1 MAQEDSVVII
11 SSSPEFPS
19 ICDLLPKAVKKHQLR
34 SGSNATPIPHDAPVA
49 FTSAA
54 SLMQSSR
61 VSQSE
66 STAMH
71 ESLLSLGAEAVEQF
85 SVSKIASPP
94 PPAAEHTNPVSRGG
108 KENPKITVTAKKKGK
123 TDNAECRKAAAVPE
137 AAVSTEAGHPKK
149 QARKSRSRHDTAMA
163 QTTLQKGKV
172 TKVTAKEKQPIKG
185 TETVSQHFAPQGPTP
200 MPPSEP
206 IPDRIVE
213 ESFVPEPASRRRL
226 DWTPPRDSVPIVCL
240 SDTSTTKDSP
250 SAAPAQ
256 NDVFKTLHETYGLAA
271 DPDAGLKG
279 TLSFPDTE
287 VLGKRKLI
295 EMASKGNKQTSPT
308 ASPTK
313 PKAVKKKPRT
323 ITDLATAA
331 YRQSD
336 DEVISSKGPRTGPLL
351 DYLGK
356 PSEHL
361 AVAAKGTSAKPKAR
375 RLIKP
380 KTSKK
385 KEQPHKPI
393 LLSPTSA
400 MRQVAKQDFVF
411 GTASQLATEDDPVLL
426 RALHEAM
433 KLSNQADNDTLAS
446 SSSVNSKLAIR
457 KKTGAGLWAAS
468 ARYENGNLLD
478 MDVLDLT
485 CSSPLPLDTNSPKT
499 LRENHE
505 TEISGQQHER
515 ACIEIEMSENSFDL
529 DLSPPMGHLKYLSPS
544 PPFKGSPGAALNYGS
559 ASVNSRPQSPLEEPD
574 FELPPSNQ
582 EQHLLMLSQS
592 SSPRR
597 EEPALPPPPNYE
609 LYSDARLAR
618 EVASYGFKTVKKRT
632 AMIALLNQCWESR
645 NKATLGS
652 RPTQTTMSTLSENAT
667 TSPSKPKG
675 RATRTIVAP
684 GSGVEPSAP
693 GTRNS
698 TKLKSAEAAE
708 NEVPQPGKRPRGR
721 PRKNST
727 GSASGNAETSALAPA
742 QGRRRKLAAT
752 SDTQNPGSQVEKLAR
767 GRTKKDAT
775 APPRKRASRA
785 KPTASPRQIKSPSK
799 RSTPAPSTPHC
810 RCLSKEVLEIPDSDL
825 DDPFASTP
833 ESSPERQLD
842 LFSSPPAMDLSVTED
857 TEASLVASP
866 TSQQVS
872 LFQYIT
878 KAIVNAPRATNPAE
892 PSWHEKMLMYDPII
906 LEDLTAWLNA
916 GQLDKVGYDGEVS
929 PGDVKKWC
937 ESKSVCCLWRVNLR
951 GQERKRF

>member
-1 MAQEDSVVII
+1 MAHEDSVVII

-19 ICDLLPKAVKKHQLR
+19 ICDLLPKAAKKHQLR

-54 SLMQSSR
+54 SLLQSSR
-61 VSQSE
+61 ISQSE
-66 STAMH
+66 NRAMH
-71 ESLLSLGAEAVEQF
+71 DSPLSLGAEAVEQF
-85 SVSKIASPP
+85 GVSKIASPP
-94 PPAAEHTNPVSRGG
+94 PPAAEHTSPVSRKG
-108 KENPKITVTAKKKGK
+108 KENPKITVNAKKRGK
-123 TDNAECRKAAAVPE
+123 TDITECQKAAAEPRT
-137 AAVSTEAGHPKK
+137 AASTEAGHPKK
-149 QARKSRSRHDTAMA
+149 QARKSRSRPDTAMA

-172 TKVTAKEKQPIKG
+172 TKVTTKEKQPIKN
-185 TETVSQHFAPQGPTP
+185 TETVNQHFAPQGPAP

-206 IPDRIVE
+206 IPNRIE
-213 ESFVPEPASRRRL
+213 ESFVSEPALKRRL

-250 SAAPAQ
+250 SAASAQ
-256 NDVFKTLHETYGLAA
+256 NDIFKTLHETYGLAA
-271 DPDAGLKG
+271 DPNAGLKG

-295 EMASKGNKQTSPT
+295 EMASKGNKHTSPT

-313 PKAVKKKPRT
+313 PKAAKKKPRT

-336 DEVISSKGPRTGPLL
+336 DEEIISKNPRTGPLL
-351 DYLGK
+351 DYLEK
-356 PSEHL
+356 PSEQV
-361 AVAAKGTSAKPKAR
+361 AVTAKGASAKPKAR
-375 RLIKP
+375 RVIKP
-380 KTSKK
+380 KAGKK
-385 KEQPHKPI
+385 KEQPHKSI

-457 KKTGAGLWAAS
+457 EKTRAGLWAAS
-468 ARYENGNLLD
+468 ARYENGDLLD

-485 CSSPLPLDTNSPKT
+485 CPSPLPLDTNSPKT
-499 LRENHE
+499 LRQNQE
-505 TEISGQQHER
+505 TDTPGQQHER

-529 DLSPPMGHLKYLSPS
+529 DLFPPMGHLKYLSPS
-544 PPFKGSPGAALNYGS
+544 PPFKGNPGAALDYGS
-559 ASVNSRPQSPLEEPD
+559 ALVNTRPHSHSEEPD
-574 FELPPSNQ
+574 FDPPPSNQ

-597 EEPALPPPPNYE
+597 EELALAPPPNYE
-609 LYSDARLAR
+609 LYSDASLAR
-618 EVASYGFKTVKKRT
+618 EVASYGFKAVKKRT

-652 RPTQTTMSTLSENAT
+652 RPTQATMSTSSENAT
-667 TSPSKPKG
+667 TSPPKPKR

-693 GTRNS
+693 DTRDS
-698 TKLKSAEAAE
+698 TQLRSAEAAE
-708 NEVPQPGKRPRGR
+708 NEVPQFGKRPRGR
-721 PRKNST
+721 PRKNS
-727 GSASGNAETSALAPA
+727 NVETSALAPA

-752 SDTQNPGSQVEKLAR
+752 SDTQNPESQVEKPAR

-775 APPRKRASRA
+775 TLPRKRTSKA
-785 KPTASPRQIKSPSK
+785 KPTASPKQVKSPSK
-799 RSTPAPSTPHC
+799 RSTPVPSTPH
-810 RCLSKEVLEIPDSDL
+810 RRYSPKEVLEIPDSDL

-833 ESSPERQLD
+833 ESSPEKQLD

-878 KAIVNAPRATNPAE
+878 KAIVNAPRATDPAD